1 MFPNKAG
8 EASNEFEF
16 TKLWLIDDTEGGSN
30 IYDDD
35 SDAIYIIYRYYNLV
49 DNKLYET
56 ILSFCAAREMGI
68 HFLNL

>member
-1 MFPNKAG
+1 LF
-8 EASNEFEF
+8 
-16 TKLWLIDDTEGGSN
+16 
-30 IYDDD
+30 
-35 SDAIYIIYRYYNLV
+35 